1 MDRGGNS
8 HDNII
13 TRTVAHLSVG
23 PVPWAP
29 MANVARPIGEL
40 DLHLF
45 GEGTHRRLWELLGP
59 QPLHVDADGVASGV
73 RFAVWAPNAVS
84 VAVVGDWN
92 DWEALPLVP
101 VETDVPTGIWTAV
114 APSARSGHRYKFEIV
129 TSDGQTVRKADPMA
143 RQTERP
149 PSDASVVPAAVDHV
163 WGDDTW
169 MGDRGGVVAGTSP
182 MRIYEVHLGSW
193 KRGVDTWDSFAV
205 ELADHIATL
214 GFTHVELMPIAE
226 HPFSGSWG
234 YQVSGYFAPTAR
246 FGDPD
251 GVRRFVDTMHQRG
264 IGVIVD
270 WVPAHFP
277 RDEWSL
283 GRFDGT
289 PLYEHADPQRGEHP
303 DWGTY
308 VFDFGRNEVR
318 NFLVANAL
326 YWLDEF
332 HVDGL
337 RVDAVASMLYLDYSR
352 EPGQWSPNAE
362 GGREHLE
369 ALAFV
374 RELNAVVGEEFPD
387 ALVIAE
393 ESTSWPGV
401 TRPLAQGGL
410 GFSHKWNL
418 GWMHDTLDYLAL
430 DPVHRRHHHH
440 EMTFAML
447 YAYDERF
454 VLPLSHDEVV
464 HGKGSLLSKLGGD
477 DWQRFAAL
485 RSLFAWQWALPGA
498 PLLFMG
504 SELAPWEE
512 WNHEADL
519 AWHLLDHPAH
529 RGVRDLVAHLN
540 AVSDTWPAL
549 WRRDTDPGGF
559 QWLDADD
566 ADHSMYAFVRWDID
580 GAAAVV
586 GVANFTPV
594 PRPGYR
600 VGLPWGGEWDVVLD
614 TDAATWW
621 GSGHRGELTAVTAS
635 DEPWQDCSASGVL
648 DIGPMAMVLIA
659 ARSPG

>member
-1 MDRGGNS
+1 MS
-8 HDNII
+8 
-13 TRTVAHLSVG
+13 
-23 PVPWAP
+23 

-59 QPLHVDADGVASGV
+59 QPLHIDADGSVSGA
-73 RFAVWAPNAVS
+73 RFAVWAPNATS

-92 DWEALPLVP
+92 GWTAHALRR
-101 VETDVPTGIWTAV
+101 VETDVPTGIWSAAV
-114 APSARSGHRYKFEIV
+114 PEARSGHRYKFEIA
-129 TSDGQTVRKADPMA
+129 TSDGRLVRKADPMA
-143 RQTERP
+143 RHAELP
-149 PSDASVVPAAVDHV
+149 PSDASVVPRAADHD
-163 WGDDTW
+163 WSDEEW
-169 MGDRGGVVAGTSP
+169 MVRRGGVMAATSP
-182 MRIYEVHLGSW
+182 LRVYEVHLGSW
-193 KRGVDTWDSFAV
+193 RRGVDTWDGFAV
-205 ELADHIATL
+205 ELVDHVSAL

-226 HPFSGSWG
+226 HPYGGSWG

-246 FGDPD
+246 FGPPD
-251 GVRRFVDTMHQRG
+251 GVRRFVDACHQRG

-289 PLYEHADPQRGEHP
+289 ALYEHPDPQRGEHP

-308 VFDFGRNEVR
+308 VFDYGRNEVR

-352 EPGQWSPNAE
+352 GSGQWSPNE
-362 GGREHLE
+362 QGGRENNE

-374 RELNAVVGEEFPD
+374 RELTSVVGEEFPD

-401 TRPLAQGGL
+401 TRPVGGGGL

-418 GWMHDTLDYLAL
+418 GWMHDTLGYLSL
-430 DPVHRRHHHH
+430 DPVDRRHHHQDL
-440 EMTFAML
+440 TFAML

-454 VLPLSHDEVV
+454 VLPVSHDEVV
-464 HGKGSLLSKLGGD
+464 HGKGSLLSKMGGD
-477 DWQRFAAL
+477 PWQQFAAL
-485 RSLFAWQWALPGA
+485 RALFAWQWALPGS
-498 PLLFMG
+498 PLVFMG
-504 SELAPWEE
+504 SELAPLDE
-512 WNHEADL
+512 WTERAEL
-519 AWHLLDHPAH
+519 PWSLLDRAAH
-529 RGVRDLVAHLN
+529 RGVRDLFVRLN
-540 AVSDTWPAL
+540 AVADSWPAL
-549 WRRDTDPGGF
+549 WRRDLDPGGF

-566 ADHSMYAFVRWDID
+566 ADHSMFAFVRWDLD
-580 GAAAVV
+580 GAAAVACI
-586 GVANFTPV
+586 ANFSAV
-594 PRPGYR
+594 PRVGYR
-600 VGLPWGGEWDVVLD
+600 VGLPWAGAWDAVLD
-614 TDAATWW
+614 TDSVEWL
-621 GSGHRGELTAVTAS
+621 GSGYCGDRSVVAAS
-635 DEPWQDCSASGVL
+635 DDPWQGCTSSATL
-648 DIGPMAMVLIA
+648 DVGPMSMVWLA

>member
-1 MDRGGNS
+1 MEWATASGVVTES
-8 HDNII
+8 AA
-13 TRTVAHLSVG
+13 VA
-23 PVPWAP
+23 VPWCS

-59 QPLHVDADGVASGV
+59 QPLHVDANGSASGV
-73 RFAVWAPNAVS
+73 RFAVWAPNATS

-92 DWEALPLVP
+92 DWAPQALARVDAEA
-101 VETDVPTGIWTAV
+101 PTGIWTAV
-114 APSARSGHRYKFEIV
+114 APAARSGHRYKLEI
-129 TSDGQTVRKADPMA
+129 TSSDGRVVRKADPMA
-143 RQTERP
+143 RQTELP
-149 PSDASVVPAAVDHV
+149 PSDASVVPGAGDHE
-163 WGDDTW
+163 WSDDDW
-169 MGDRGGVVAGTSP
+169 MTGRGAVVAATAP
-182 MRIYEVHLGSW
+182 LRVYEVHLGSW
-193 KRGVDTWDSFAV
+193 RRGVDTWEQLAV
-205 ELADHIATL
+205 ELSDHVATL

-226 HPFSGSWG
+226 HPFGGSWG

-246 FGDPD
+246 FGEPD
-251 GVRRFVDTMHQRG
+251 GLRRFVDTLHQRG

-289 PLYEHADPQRGEHP
+289 ALYEHADPRRGEHP

-308 VFDFGRNEVR
+308 VFDYGRNEVR

-352 EPGQWSPNAE
+352 GAGQWTPNDE
-362 GGREHLE
+362 GGREHKE

-374 RELNAVVGEEFPD
+374 RELTAVVGEEFPD

-401 TRPLAQGGL
+401 TRSVDAGGL

-418 GWMHDTLDYLAL
+418 GWMHDTLDYLSL

-464 HGKGSLLSKLGGD
+464 HGKGSLLSKMGGD
-477 DWQRFAAL
+477 EWQRFAAL
-485 RSLFAWQWALPGA
+485 RALFAWQWALPGA
-498 PLLFMG
+498 PLVFMG
-504 SELAPWEE
+504 SELASRDEWTEQSELPWQ
-512 WNHEADL
+512 
-519 AWHLLDHPAH
+519 LLDEAAH
-529 RGVRDLVAHLN
+529 RGVRDLFVRLN
-540 AVSDTWPAL
+540 ELADAWPAL
-549 WRRDTDPGGF
+549 WRRDLDPGGF

-566 ADHSMYAFVRWDID
+566 AAHSMFAFVRWDLD
-580 GAAAVV
+580 GVDAVV
-586 GVANFTPV
+586 CIANFTPV
-594 PRPGYR
+594 PRPGYQ
-600 VGLPWGGEWDVVLD
+600 VGLPWAGRWDVVLD
-614 TDAATWW
+614 TDAAAWS
-621 GSGHRGELTAVTAS
+621 GSGHRGDQRAVAGA
-635 DEPWQDCSASGVL
+635 DEPWQGCTSSGVL
-648 DIGPMAMVLIA
+648 DVGPMSMVWLA